1 MIRFSFHPRPF
12 EFVEFVE
19 FVELAFFIRLVI
31 VDFAGWW
38 RS

>member
-19 FVELAFFIRLVI
+19 LAFSIRSAI
-31 VDFAGWW
+31 VDFAGCL
-38 RS
+38 RK